1 MLLLL
6 CLLTYNNSCNV
17 EGFTR
22 PLPILSPPA
31 LKGSTIIS
39 VSNKH
44 VQRRYTSTSFASRKS
59 STTTLWQGKQKAANT
74 DTDNNTNNNDGDT
87 ITAAENSEQVASAA
101 APPRKQPTLAELEDV
116 EEARLA
122 AEEEAAAAELQS
134 SSDPKFA
141 GPSNLYNDVYSVNPK
156 AISKITAEQLTN
168 LDPLNISPQKEI
180 QLAQKRDALQ
190 NNRLNEM
197 FAEEDTANLKRQEKI
212 QQLMDED
219 DKVWKAERRKRQLG
233 KYANVKDWK
242 EVEKMLDDDRNKEV
256 KGKYL
261 CCIRSVCVIQYICGI
276 IIIQHSHSHFN

>member
-1 MLLLL
+1 M
-6 CLLTYNNSCNV
+6 
-17 EGFTR
+17 
-22 PLPILSPPA
+22 
-31 LKGSTIIS
+31 
-39 VSNKH
+39 
-44 VQRRYTSTSFASRKS
+44 
-59 STTTLWQGKQKAANT
+59 WQGKQKATNT
-74 DTDNNTNNNDGDT
+74 DTGTDNNTNNNDGDT
-87 ITAAENSEQVASAA
+87 ITAAENTEQVASAA

-134 SSDPKFA
+134 SEDPKFA

-156 AISKITAEQLTN
+156 AISKITEEQLTN

-242 EVEKMLDDDRNKEV
+242 EVEKMLDDDRKKEV
-256 KGKYL
+256 KGMLVVYVV
-261 CCIRSVCVIQYICGI
+261 VCVC
-276 IIIQHSHSHFN
+276 HTTF